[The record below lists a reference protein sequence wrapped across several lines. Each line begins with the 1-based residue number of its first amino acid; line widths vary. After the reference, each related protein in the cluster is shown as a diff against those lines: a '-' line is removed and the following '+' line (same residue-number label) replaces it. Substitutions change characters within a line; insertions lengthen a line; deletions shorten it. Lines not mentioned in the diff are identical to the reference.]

1 MIRNIGFIM
10 FMFAGCAAENPNDYN
25 GGTIWY
31 SPDDELP
38 QAQPVCMEQE
48 EPVEWD
54 AHACVDYPDE
64 VCCIWLEND
73 IQSQPVV
80 ECQYDW
86 CYDKWECE
94 WQHVLS
100 RCESVE

>member
-10 FMFAGCAAENPNDYN
+10 FMFVGCAAENPNDYS

-48 EPVEWD
+48 VQLNGMLMPVLT
-54 AHACVDYPDE
+54 
-64 VCCIWLEND
+64 ILMRF
-73 IQSQPVV
+73 VV
-80 ECQYDW
+80 
-86 CYDKWECE
+86 
-94 WQHVLS
+94 S
-100 RCESVE
+100 G

>member
-1 MIRNIGFIM
+1 MIRNIGFMM

-54 AHACVDYPDE
+54 TISGSASGSTFFQDARV
-64 VCCIWLEND
+64 
-73 IQSQPVV
+73 
-80 ECQYDW
+80 
-86 CYDKWECE
+86 
-94 WQHVLS
+94 
-100 RCESVE
+100 